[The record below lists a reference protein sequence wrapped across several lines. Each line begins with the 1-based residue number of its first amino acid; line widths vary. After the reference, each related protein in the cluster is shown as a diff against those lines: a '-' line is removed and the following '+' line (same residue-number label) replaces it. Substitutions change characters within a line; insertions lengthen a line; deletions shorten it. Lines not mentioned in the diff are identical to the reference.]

1 MGITTASAFLTTVSA
16 SLVLATFT
24 HVTIFSKFGVF
35 LVTCMVFSII
45 VTETWFHAAL
55 AIFGPED
62 FSTPVGEG
70 LLRKLRGQQPDEG
83 NDMTGDGVPAEDSV
97 SPLSDATPAVK
108 VDVQPLKPVLAAAGL
123 LLVALVAVFAA
134 GGEETAAPGSRYSAS
149 SVCENICMSGYRIR
163 GGCVPVGHSPLQ
175 YYVELED
182 PAYSW
187 TPTGQ
192 TFQVTTDLYGNPL
205 PHAVM
210 VEVLNMTSQSWLTPE
225 DSSQPFWWHLVVVM
239 VPENL
244 DTSLDTAFL
253 YITGGS
259 NGDSSQRMDT
269 EDDELVLMA
278 TMAQQTATVT
288 VLLKHVPNERISF
301 QSDHSGA
308 ETRLFEPFY
317 AKNHFFT
324 KTGSGQT

>member
-83 NDMTGDGVPAEDSV
+83 KDMTGDGVPAEDSV
-97 SPLSDATPAVK
+97 SPISDATTAVK

-182 PAYSW
+182 PAYSYV
-187 TPTGQ
+187 GLQ
-192 TFQVTTDLYGNPL
+192 KY
-205 PHAVM
+205 
-210 VEVLNMTSQSWLTPE
+210 
-225 DSSQPFWWHLVVVM
+225 
-239 VPENL
+239 
-244 DTSLDTAFL
+244 
-253 YITGGS
+253 
-259 NGDSSQRMDT
+259 
-269 EDDELVLMA
+269 
-278 TMAQQTATVT
+278 
-288 VLLKHVPNERISF
+288 
-301 QSDHSGA
+301 
-308 ETRLFEPFY
+308 FY
-317 AKNHFFT
+317 
-324 KTGSGQT
+324 Q